1 MTYTAIGRA
10 LFCLL
15 LGVALLASVVAFVPG
30 PLQVLAAL
38 VVLPIESILSRG
50 RHVTPAPHGRADGIS
65 GGLIRAIAQ
74 FVADQAENKLGV
86 ESARTAAA

>member
-1 MTYTAIGRA
+1 MTYSAIGRA

-38 VVLPIESILSRG
+38 VVLPIESILLAVATSPRRG
-50 RHVTPAPHGRADGIS
+50 EGERAT
-65 GGLIRAIAQ
+65 AQ
-74 FVADQAENKLGV
+74 
-86 ESARTAAA
+86 AR

>member
-10 LFCLL
+10 LFCLF

-38 VVLPIESILSRG
+38 IVLPIESFRLVFATSPRRRMSDRAASHSR
-50 RHVTPAPHGRADGIS
+50 
-65 GGLIRAIAQ
+65 
-74 FVADQAENKLGV
+74 
-86 ESARTAAA
+86 